1 MAAVLRSDAPA
12 IVAALATACLALS
25 ACGGGEATAPVS
37 PPVST
42 AYEKSVAQQA
52 YTGTPRTPADF
63 YADPPPAGVTGVV
76 ATTHLKNADVAAP
89 ANGTRYELCSDDMGQ
104 AIAWSE
110 VLPTFNGSYAD
121 IVDVTMNAQTIE
133 VLRVPR
139 NDVNARLRHRVF
151 RCSYVDR
158 STTNLDSASGSAG
171 IVNVRPLT
179 AASLKALTEYLW
191 QFTLYNNADH
201 VVLSS
206 AAGTAPAGQMAH
218 VIEMAK
224 LTRATVSGQCDQ
236 IDLLQWT
243 HTADATAG
251 TLQRTLTTTRTFRA
265 RRDSFG
271 EVTICP

>member
-1 MAAVLRSDAPA
+1 MPSALRSDAL
-12 IVAALATACLALS
+12 ALALASVCLCMAG
-25 ACGGGEATAPVS
+25 CGGGEPTAPVT

-42 AYEKSVAQQA
+42 AFEKSIAQHA
-52 YTGTPRTPADF
+52 YAGTPRTPADF
-63 YADPPPAGVTGVV
+63 YADPPPAGATGIV
-76 ATTHLKNADVAAP
+76 ATMHLKNADVAAP
-89 ANGTRYELCSDDMGQ
+89 ANGARYELCTDDLAQ

-121 IVDVTMNAQTIE
+121 IVDVATSAQTIE

-139 NDVNARLRHRVF
+139 SDANARLRHRVF

-158 STTNLDSASGSAG
+158 STTDLDSTSGSAG
-171 IVNVRPLT
+171 VVNVRPLT
-179 AASLKALTEYLW
+179 SASLKTLTEYLW

-206 AAGTAPAGQMAH
+206 SAGTAPAGQISH
-218 VIEMAK
+218 VIEMAR
-224 LTRATVSGQCDQ
+224 LTRATVPGQCDQ

-251 TLQRTLTTTRTFRA
+251 TLQRSLATTRTFRA
-265 RRDSFG
+265 RRDTLG
-271 EVTICP
+271 EVAICP

>member
-1 MAAVLRSDAPA
+1 MPSALRSDASALAP
-12 IVAALATACLALS
+12 ALATACLWLTG
-25 ACGGGEATAPVS
+25 CGGGEATAPVS

-52 YTGTPRTPADF
+52 YAGTPRTPADF

-76 ATTHLKNADVAAP
+76 ATTHLKNADVTAP

-179 AASLKALTEYLW
+179 AASLKTLTEYLW

-206 AAGTAPAGQMAH
+206 AAGTAPAGQMSH

-236 IDLLQWT
+236 IDVLQWT

-251 TLQRTLTTTRTFRA
+251 TLQRSLATTRTFRA

>member
-1 MAAVLRSDAPA
+1 MPSALRSDALTL
-12 IVAALATACLALS
+12 AAACLWLAS
-25 ACGGGEATAPVS
+25 CGGGEPTAPVA

-42 AYEKSVAQQA
+42 AYEKSVAQHA
-52 YTGTPRTPADF
+52 YAGTPRTPADF
-63 YADPPPAGVTGVV
+63 YADPPPAGVTGMV

-89 ANGTRYELCSDDMGQ
+89 ANGTRYELCTDDMAQ

-121 IVDVTMNAQTIE
+121 IVDVAANAQTIE

-139 NDVNARLRHRVF
+139 SDVNARLRHRVF

-158 STTNLDSASGSAG
+158 STTNLDSISGSAG
-171 IVNVRPLT
+171 VVNVRPLT
-179 AASLKALTEYLW
+179 AASLKALAEYLW
-191 QFTLYNNADH
+191 QFTVHNNADH

-206 AAGTAPAGQMAH
+206 VAGSAPAGQIAH
-218 VIEMAK
+218 VIEMAR

-236 IDLLQWT
+236 IDVQQWT

-251 TLQRTLTTTRTFRA
+251 TLQRALATTRTLRA
-265 RRDSFG
+265 RRDTFG